1 MDEPTPMTHLVALL
15 ATGSLVYASTNVDDL
30 LLLVAFLAHP
40 DFSGAQVVLGQ
51 FVGRSVLL
59 LVALLA
65 SGAATVLS
73 PPRIGLL
80 GLVPLGLGIWRLWR
94 LHNHP
99 LPEEAWATSAPAA
112 RLAPMLSVALATISD
127 GGDNLAA
134 YVPYFAVQSR
144 WDVAATIALFLGLTA
159 AWCVAARLVLAQ
171 PAAGPLLRRSG
182 RAALPWI
189 MLGLGVVIL
198 VRSGAIGLA

>member
-1 MDEPTPMTHLVALL
+1 MMHLVALL
-15 ATGSLVYASTNVDDL
+15 ATGSLLYASTNVDDL

-40 DFSGAQVVLGQ
+40 DYSRAQVVLGQ
-51 FVGRSVLL
+51 FAGMSALL

-80 GLVPLGLGIWRLWR
+80 GLVPLGLGMWRLWR
-94 LHNHP
+94 LHRP
-99 LPEEAWATSAPAA
+99 LPEEAWATRAPVR

-134 YVPYFAVQSR
+134 YVPYFTVQSR
-144 WDVAATIALFLGLTA
+144 WDVAATIGLFLGLTA
-159 AWCVAARLVLAQ
+159 AWCLAARLVLAQ

-198 VRSGAIGLA
+198 VRTGAIGLA